1 VAKDD
6 KSKGKKANDAKKGK
20 GKGKKE
26 KPGDGISVAAHPRA
40 AAAVK
45 RSKGF
50 GGIAGFA
57 LAAYVSF
64 KAGVPADQVALRA
77 IAFGVAGYMLAWAC
91 AVTVWR
97 HLVMAELRHA
107 VETGRA
113 TYAPPPQEPSGRS
126 RGGRQSAKAAAA
138 SAEVAADNDEQAG
151 DPATAVE

>member
-1 VAKDD
+1 MAKND
-6 KSKGKKANDAKKGK
+6 KSKGKKANDAKKA
-20 GKGKKE
+20 KGKKG
-26 KPGDGISVAAHPRA
+26 KSGDGISVAAHPRA

-45 RSKGF
+45 RTKGF
-50 GGIAGFA
+50 GGIVGFA

-64 KAGVPADQVALRA
+64 KAGVPPDQVALRA

-91 AVTVWR
+91 SVTVWR

-113 TYAPPPQEPSGRS
+113 TFAPPQEQVGGSRSGRKAAKE
-126 RGGRQSAKAAAA
+126 AKAPAETAAEDA
-138 SAEVAADNDEQAG
+138 EQAG